1 MNTKT
6 FLSAVA
12 TGILALSMGGHA
24 MAADVSSGT
33 QAAVKTATT
42 NQNMV
47 VLEAGTDP
55 SSLQLHFNGAQK
67 VTFYDAGTLQITKAD
82 GSTWKYR
89 PSITQNVNGKR
100 KYLVPGFRIV
110 GKDRV
115 AVVIANWDSSSPVIL
130 DGHGPN
136 S

>member
-1 MNTKT
+1 MNKNT

-24 MAADVSSGT
+24 MAADVTGGT
-33 QAAVKTATT
+33 QAPMKTASP
-42 NQNMV
+42 NQSMV

-67 VTFYDAGTLQITKAD
+67 VSFYDAGTLQITKAD

-89 PSITQNVNGKR
+89 PNITQNVNGKR

-115 AVVIANWDSSSPVIL
+115 DVVVSNWDSSSPVML